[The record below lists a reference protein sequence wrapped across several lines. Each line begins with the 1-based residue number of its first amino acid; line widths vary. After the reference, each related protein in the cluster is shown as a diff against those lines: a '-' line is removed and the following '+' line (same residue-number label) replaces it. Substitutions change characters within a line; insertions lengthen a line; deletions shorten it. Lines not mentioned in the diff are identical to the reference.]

1 MLVIPA
7 IDLKD
12 GKCVRL
18 RRGVFDD
25 KTVYSPPPQEVA
37 ADFEKFG
44 AKYLHIVD
52 LDGAQT
58 GTSKNRP
65 VVERILR
72 EVTIPVELGGGIRT
86 LTDVSAWLSLGVA
99 RVIVGTMAV
108 ARPEDLIAALHEFGP
123 EKLVLAVDA
132 RNGRVAIEGW
142 QKDANVDVLDL
153 ALKFKSSGL
162 RRVLYTDIQ
171 RDGMFSGPNFE
182 ATKEVA
188 LRSGL
193 KVIAS
198 GGVSSKEDLQR
209 LAELEPFGVDSV
221 VVGRAFYENKLSA
234 EEVLGAG

>member
-1 MLVIPA
+1 MGHKPEPRKIAPWLSGSC
-7 IDLKD
+7 
-12 GKCVRL
+12 GKSRFLLNLAAAFAPL
-18 RRGVFDD
+18 RMCLRG
-25 KTVYSPPPQEVA
+25 
-37 ADFEKFG
+37 
-44 AKYLHIVD
+44 
-52 LDGAQT
+52 
-58 GTSKNRP
+58 
-65 VVERILR
+65 
-72 EVTIPVELGGGIRT
+72 
-86 LTDVSAWLSLGVA
+86 SLGVA

-108 ARPEDLIAALHEFGP
+108 ARPEDLIAALREFGP

-221 VVGRAFYENKLSA
+221 VVGRAFYENKISA
-234 EEVLGAG
+234 QEVLGAG